1 MHRPVYKN
9 LSNINQFDGND
20 SLSDSEMDIVDLT
33 EEEIYALDIDLVQTG
48 YSVENVT
55 EKNYE
60 YTINK
65 GNQTRRLVE
74 NANKAPIRVTYKDL
88 KRLGGKQHATNANIE
103 FNAGLYLS
111 AIKPTLSGVHEGWK
125 SVVHGTCIT
134 CHKMSPRMDKSGMIW
149 FVLK

>member
-1 MHRPVYKN
+1 
-9 LSNINQFDGND
+9 
-20 SLSDSEMDIVDLT
+20 MDIVDLT
-33 EEEIYALDIDLVQTG
+33 EEIYALYIDLVLIG

-74 NANKAPIRVTYKDL
+74 NANKARVTYKDL
-88 KRLGGKQHATNANIE
+88 KMLGGKQHETNANIE

-111 AIKPTLSGVHEGWK
+111 AIKPTLSRVHEGWK

>member
-1 MHRPVYKN
+1 
-9 LSNINQFDGND
+9 
-20 SLSDSEMDIVDLT
+20 MDIVDLT

-74 NANKAPIRVTYKDL
+74 NANKARVT
-88 KRLGGKQHATNANIE
+88 
-103 FNAGLYLS
+103 
-111 AIKPTLSGVHEGWK
+111 
-125 SVVHGTCIT
+125 
-134 CHKMSPRMDKSGMIW
+134 
-149 FVLK
+149 